1 MSLVKQIVFV
11 HLYLSLQVLCYLSF
25 QDYLLKANPSFVS
38 QALCYLSFQDYL
50 LKANPSFVSSS
61 GFQATHLAI
70 VYNMSTP
77 KRSQK
82 SKKNQKH
89 QKNLKRNREQ
99 DPDKSDSSSHKRLKE
114 KKHKS
119 SRSSRRKERKS
130 LQPIP
135 EEIEETPPPRSS
147 PSKKHS
153 RVISISP
160 EHSSPP
166 PEHVKLFPKEWD
178 QNQSGA
184 EPDSE
189 DSAAGPADPATPSAK
204 HSAAVTAAAP
214 ATPSAK
220 RSAAVRAAAPATPS
234 AKRSAAVTAA
244 APAKRSAAVT
254 AAAPAKRSAAVTA
267 TYSAKRSAAG
277 TAGPAAEPG
286 RGRAL
291 QRVPRTS
298 PEIGSSPPPPP
309 SPVRR
314 TVLAVRS
321 SAPEAVVSA
330 PQRPQF
336 RPPCRLPIPGSTGP
350 VEHRRSSRARAPHT
364 PSGAHV
370 AYASPPEAY
379 PSAPEAYPSAPE
391 ASSPTAQARHTGNMT
406 QANKAK
412 MTLGLLN
419 LPKVYTNIRNSLKA
433 EMQNVG
439 WVNKSVSG
447 AAAFYGLCFHLL
459 NLRPLRGFLP
469 ICNGGDSATRRVLA
483 DALKWLIADVGQKE
497 KLSRG
502 QGNREFKEAVD
513 DSDDEDGGRPAK
525 RSRKCK
531 WNQVPAELD
540 RPSIMVTVVN
550 PDALGAFFI
559 IVRLLHMTGTIH

>member
-11 HLYLSLQVLCYLSF
+11 HLYLSL
-25 QDYLLKANPSFVS
+25 

-50 LKANPSFVSSS
+50 LKANPSFASSS

-70 VYNMSTP
+70 PPTPAQSTP

-99 DPDKSDSSSHKRLKE
+99 DPDESDSGSHKRQKE
-114 KKHKS
+114 KKYKS

-166 PEHVKLFPKEWD
+166 PEHSSPPPEHSSPPPEHVKLFPKEWD

-189 DSAAGPADPATPSAK
+189 DSAADPADPATPSAK
-204 HSAAVTAAAP
+204 GSAAVTAAAP

-220 RSAAVRAAAPATPS
+220 RSAAVTAAAPATLS

-254 AAAPAKRSAAVTA
+254 AAAPAKPSAAVTA

-277 TAGPAAEPG
+277 TAAGTAGQAAEPG

-291 QRVPRTS
+291 PQVPSTS
-298 PEIGSSPPPPP
+298 PQICSSPPPPP
-309 SPVRR
+309 SPARR
-314 TVLAVRS
+314 AVLPVRS
-321 SAPEAVVSA
+321 SAPEAVVNA

-336 RPPCRLPIPGSTGP
+336 RPPRRLPIPGSTAP
-350 VEHRRSSRARAPHT
+350 VEHRQSSRARGPHT
-364 PSGAHV
+364 PLGAHV

-391 ASSPTAQARHTGNMT
+391 ASSPTAQTRHTGNMT
-406 QANKAK
+406 QAIKGK

-439 WVNKSVSG
+439 WVNNSVSG
-447 AAAFYGLCFHLL
+447 TAAFNALCFHLL
-459 NLRPLRGFLP
+459 NLHPLRGFLA
-469 ICNGGDSATRRVLA
+469 IWNGADYNGAILTDLYESILIRARYRLRVIDRSQYPVTYKYLQCGSPPPASAGQSRT
-483 DALKWLIADVGQKE
+483 LIA
-497 KLSRG
+497 R
-502 QGNREFKEAVD
+502 
-513 DSDDEDGGRPAK
+513 
-525 RSRKCK
+525 
-531 WNQVPAELD
+531 
-540 RPSIMVTVVN
+540 RPSTSSE
-550 PDALGAFFI
+550 
-559 IVRLLHMTGTIH
+559 H

>member
-1 MSLVKQIVFV
+1 MSLVKQIVFGIRAPFSSF
-11 HLYLSLQVLCYLSF
+11 HALLSKLSRLPLESESKF
-25 QDYLLKANPSFVS
+25 RFKFR
-38 QALCYLSFQDYL
+38 LSSY
-50 LKANPSFVSSS
+50 
-61 GFQATHLAI
+61 TLAI
-70 VYNMSTP
+70 VYNMPPTPVQSTP

-82 SKKNQKH
+82 SKKTQKH

-99 DPDKSDSSSHKRLKE
+99 DPDESDSGSHKRRKE

-119 SRSSRRKERKS
+119 SHSSHRKERKS

-135 EEIEETPPPRSS
+135 EEIEETPLPRSS

-153 RVISISP
+153 RVISISPDHSSPPP

-189 DSAAGPADPATPSAK
+189 DSAAGPANPATPS
-204 HSAAVTAAAP
+204 T
-214 ATPSAK
+214 K
-220 RSAAVRAAAPATPS
+220 RSG
-234 AKRSAAVTAA
+234 AVTAA
-244 APAKRSAAVT
+244 APAKGSAAGT
-254 AAAPAKRSAAVTA
+254 
-267 TYSAKRSAAG
+267 AAG
-277 TAGPAAEPG
+277 TAGPTAEPG

-291 QRVPRTS
+291 RRVPSTS

-314 TVLAVRS
+314 TVLPVRS

-336 RPPCRLPIPGSTGP
+336 RPPRRLPIPGSTAP
-350 VEHRRSSRARAPHT
+350 VEH
-364 PSGAHV
+364 
-370 AYASPPEAY
+370 SPLEAY
-379 PSAPEAYPSAPE
+379 PSAPEAYPGAPE

-447 AAAFYGLCFHLL
+447 TAAFDALCFHLL
-459 NLRPLRGFLP
+459 NLRPLRGFLA
-469 ICNGGDSATRRVLA
+469 IWNGGDSATRRALA
-483 DALKWLIADVGQKE
+483 DALKLLIADVGQKE

-502 QGNREFKEAVD
+502 QGNPEFKEAVD
-513 DSDDEDGGRPAK
+513 DSDDGDGGRHAE
-525 RSRKCK
+525 RSRKRK
-531 WNQVPAELD
+531 RNQVPAELD
-540 RPSIMVTVVN
+540 RPSIMVTVVD

-559 IVRLLHMTGTIH
+559 IVLPPTYVLWRRDRY